1 MSLDPSPVGESP
13 CLTRLLLPCFL
24 RLRAELLAPALPA
37 AGRAHRVPRV
47 AVHAD
52 HLEQETLLG
61 LREPR
66 HGEGG
71 TPPRYLSNT
80 LRAAE
85 GSGLRPLKVL
95 DPSRARGVDDVFRTA
110 GRA

>member
-52 HLEQETLLG
+52 HLEQEPLLG

-66 HGEGG
+66 HRRARTGPRLSSLWMNRSGG
-71 TPPRYLSNT
+71 AGDCFAPL
-80 LRAAE
+80 
-85 GSGLRPLKVL
+85 LRPPLL
-95 DPSRARGVDDVFRTA
+95 EPFSHA
-110 GRA
+110 GPTV